1 MMHSIEN
8 NLFHRA
14 HACLVATDVDE
25 KLALA
30 YELSRAWCAGELA
43 RDDIELPGVDIAG
56 HPERP
61 ELVHPRKLKRRSLHT
76 EEGRLAMIHAVA
88 HIEFNAINLACDAV
102 FRFRGMPDD
111 YYADWIQ
118 VAKEEAE
125 HFELLRQ
132 RLRDAG
138 RDYGDFPAHTGLWDM
153 ARNTAHD
160 LLVRMALI
168 PRMMEAR
175 GLDVTPGISDRF
187 SKAGDTE
194 TVAALDVILRE
205 EEGHVSMGT
214 RWFHYLCDQRGVEP
228 EQTYF
233 GLLDEYLNGEIRC
246 PLHKEARKRA
256 GFSDSELDRLE
267 AICKRR

>member
-1 MMHSIEN
+1 M
-8 NLFHRA
+8 
-14 HACLVATDVDE
+14 DE

-30 YELSRAWCAGELA
+30 HALSRAWQAGELTTG
-43 RDDIELPGVDIAG
+43 DIELPGVEIAG

-102 FRFRGMPDD
+102 FRFRNMPDA
-111 YYADWIQ
+111 YYDDWVQ

-125 HFELLRQ
+125 HFVLLRE
-132 RLRDAG
+132 RLQEAG

-153 ARNTAHD
+153 ARKTAHD
-160 LLVRMALI
+160 PLVRMALI

-175 GLDVTPGISDRF
+175 GLDVTPGIKDRF
-187 SKAGDTE
+187 ESAGDAP
-194 TVAALDVILRE
+194 TVAALEVILRE
-205 EEGHVSMGT
+205 EVGHVTMGS
-214 RWFHYLCDQRGVEP
+214 RWFHYLCEQRGLEP

-233 GLLDEYLNGEIRC
+233 DLLAEYLGNEIRC
-246 PLHKEARKRA
+246 PLHKEARREA
-256 GFSDSELDRLE
+256 GFSERELERLE
-267 AICKRR
+267 AICKSR